1 MASDAA
7 QFSVSYT
14 IGSVAAVAEEF
25 TVAVACELDT
35 QYWCGQMKVIGGWP
49 ESLKAAANDICLPVE
64 TNVIQYGQLNFNQF
78 SIALVFDDKTCDL
91 QHFRWLQIEKK
102 KCCLRLMDNANSI
115 SQISARRVCCFSQ
128 GQITQDRGDYFVF
141 DMENLYGHVV

>member
-91 QHFRWLQIEKK
+91 QHFR
-102 KCCLRLMDNANSI
+102 
-115 SQISARRVCCFSQ
+115 
-128 GQITQDRGDYFVF
+128 
-141 DMENLYGHVV
+141 